1 MTLLPLLAGLALAQP
16 PPPPPPVFA
25 KFPPRGEEGI
35 TLEGILLL
43 PGTEGDEP
51 APALVM
57 CHPDP
62 RMGGAMTDFVVMG
75 VCDEVLRQGI
85 AVMRFNFRGVGGSTG
100 EFADGVGEAQDVLGA
115 LDFLKGQQG
124 VDADRVFLGGYSFG
138 AAMALKAIAK
148 DETPVAYVGV
158 SLPFSAKPHEQE
170 ELGFAS
176 DLKKPAFV
184 VIGSEDEHGS
194 ADAIRELLPKEH
206 TQVVTVEGAD
216 HFYFEPEDALE
227 SAAKAVASFLEEQ
240 AKALPEE

>member
-85 AVMRFNFRGVGGSTG
+85 AVMRFNFRGVGGSGGQTAGG
-100 EFADGVGEAQDVLGA
+100 EREVDDVLA
-115 LDFLKGQQG
+115 AHSWLQLKTGHEPHL
-124 VDADRVFLGGYSFG
+124 VGYSFG
-138 AAMALKAIAK
+138 GVMALAALAQGGTVRSLCCVGFPAALSALS
-148 DETPVAYVGV
+148 EERLAAARRVTAGPTPVLFIAGDQDR
-158 SLPFSAKPHEQE
+158 LHDLGWMTRNLAGPSATFDTMP
-170 ELGFAS
+170 G
-176 DLKKPAFV
+176 
-184 VIGSEDEHGS
+184 EDHYFTDS
-194 ADAIRELLPKEH
+194 ADRLAQR
-206 TQVVTVEGAD
+206 V
-216 HFYFEPEDALE
+216 
-227 SAAKAVASFLEEQ
+227 AVFIGGVDQ
-240 AKALPEE
+240 ARP